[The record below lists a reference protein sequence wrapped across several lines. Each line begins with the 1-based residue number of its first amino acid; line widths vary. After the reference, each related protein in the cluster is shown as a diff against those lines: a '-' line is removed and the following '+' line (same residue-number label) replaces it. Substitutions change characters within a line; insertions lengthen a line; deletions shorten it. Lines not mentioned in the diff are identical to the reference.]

1 MKPMTR
7 TLTYV
12 GVAIVSV
19 SLAAWKGL
27 PTPEINPQ
35 DFANVGEKFFPDFE
49 DPNAATGARV
59 VVFNPETAE
68 RKSFEVKYEGGEWI
82 IPSHYNYPAD
92 GKDQLTRTAAS
103 LVAVR
108 RGAVAGESDVDFER
122 LGVVDPLLDDSSK
135 LRGRG
140 ERLTLT
146 RDSSILLDLI
156 IGNKVEGREG
166 FYYVRKPDE
175 RLTYI
180 AELELELTTKF
191 SDWIEPDLLQIN
203 TTDLRELV
211 IKDYY
216 VDEASRRI
224 VMRDVLELS
233 RPDASTP
240 WILAKLDEQQEE
252 LKTAE
257 INSMITALDELKI
270 IGVRPKPPGVSA
282 DLKLSGEVQT
292 RDISL
297 LDLQAKGYYVVPTQQ
312 GLELFANEGDLQVG
326 TDQGVQYTLRFGE
339 VFTGS
344 EFDIEVGSAQATTA
358 TDAADTDSEADQ
370 EAETESTDKPDSGFK
385 QSRYLFVTVAFNEEI
400 LGPPPVK
407 PTKPAEAPESDSTEP
422 EKSPET
428 PTDSDSPESPET
440 PETPEDSTETPAAS
454 ETPEATETPESE
466 TPAAEK
472 EEAEATPEE
481 PKLSYEELLQQYEQD
496 LADYERRVQAGQ
508 QRVAE
513 LNARFAD
520 WYYVI
525 DAASFDKLHKRREDL
540 VQEKKAEVDVESP
553 AVQPQLNLP
562 GTDPQPETPTPE
574 TEPKSETE
582 PKPEPEPK
590 SEPEPESKSEPE
602 PKTEPESTPTPE
614 PSPEPTPEP

>member
-1 MKPMTR
+1 MKPMTK

-49 DPNAATGARV
+49 DPNAAIGVRV

-146 RDSSILLDLI
+146 RDSSVLLDLI
-156 IGNKVEGREG
+156 IGNKVEDREG

-180 AELELELTTKF
+180 AELELELSTKF

-203 TTDLRELV
+203 TTDLREIV

-257 INSMITALDELKI
+257 INNMIRALDELKI

-344 EFDIEVGSAQATTA
+344 EFDIEVGSAQATSP
-358 TDAADTDSEADQ
+358 TDAESADSQPDADQ
-370 EAETESTDKPDSGFK
+370 AAETESSAEPDSDFK

-407 PTKPAEAPESDSTEP
+407 PTQPAEAPKTDSEQP
-422 EKSPET
+422 EKKPESPA
-428 PTDSDSPESPET
+428 DSDSPESPET
-440 PETPEDSTETPAAS
+440 PETPDDSTETPAAP
-454 ETPEATETPESE
+454 EIPEATENPESDAKSESDTPTPE
-466 TPAAEK
+466 K
-472 EEAEATPEE
+472 EDSEATPEE
-481 PKLSYEELLQQYEQD
+481 PQPSYEEALQQYERD
-496 LADYERRVQAGQ
+496 LADYERRLQAGQ

-540 VQEKKAEVDVESP
+540 VQEKTPESP
-553 AVQPQLNLP
+553 EDAPTPPAAQPQLNLP
-562 GTDPQPETPTPE
+562 GTDPQPESPTPA
-574 TEPKSETE
+574 TE

-590 SEPEPESKSEPE
+590 AE
-602 PKTEPESTPTPE
+602 PKTEPTPE
-614 PSPEPTPEP
+614 PKPEPTPEPTPES